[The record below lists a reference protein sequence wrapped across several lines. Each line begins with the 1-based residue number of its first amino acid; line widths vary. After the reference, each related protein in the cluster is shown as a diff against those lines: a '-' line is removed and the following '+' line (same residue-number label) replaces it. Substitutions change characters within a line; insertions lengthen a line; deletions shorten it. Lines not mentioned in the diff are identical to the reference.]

1 VREMPE
7 SAAGEA
13 LAVQR
18 RQEEWTEHMKL
29 VHLLAKNL
37 DPSCTFLASLDNKPI
52 SALSALFQNLRGVR
66 SGLAD
71 MLVVDRYDTGI
82 MVIID
87 LKTRRELASKAPKQV
102 CLEMLPSGAV
112 WGMAR
117 SARSD
122 NGCVALASCSL
133 LLDAAAVWLLR
144 AASSARP
151 SSTVIG
157 PRSSGTRLRTSK
169 RFMRCKKVGVALP
182 PAREN

>member
-1 VREMPE
+1 
-7 SAAGEA
+7 
-13 LAVQR
+13 
-18 RQEEWTEHMKL
+18 MKF

-52 SALSALFQNLRGVR
+52 SALSALFQKLRGVR

-82 MVIID
+82 MVIVD
-87 LKTRRELASKAPKQV
+87 LKTRELASKAPKQV
-102 CLEMLPSGAV
+102 CLEMRPSGAV

-117 SARSD
+117 SARAAID

-133 LLDAAAVWLLR
+133 LLDAAAVPLLR

-169 RFMRCKKVGVALP
+169 RLMRCKKVGVALP